1 MVATPTTA
9 KSSGPR
15 FRRASEE
22 LREAS
27 GAGMAF
33 SVGDPVERLQEEV
46 SCSICLEYLRDP
58 VTIECGH
65 NFCQAC
71 ISNYCERG
79 AGSVAQVALC
89 PQCRAGFLLSSS
101 RPNKQLA
108 NIVEGIEQLALRP
121 SRGPGEVLCER
132 HGKKLRLF
140 CQDDGEPICLV
151 CDKSREHRAHTVLPI
166 EEAAH
171 EYKIK
176 LREAVDVLRKV
187 LGEAS
192 KLEAQEAEKTAQWKE
207 KVEER
212 RALIVS
218 GYERRRQAMA
228 EEEQLLLR
236 QLQDEAQETLKKLQV
251 NWAFL
256 LGQCTRLRDLISE
269 MEQKCQQPA
278 ASLLKDV
285 KVALT
290 RSEDVSLQEPQPI
303 SMDLQDLYD
312 VPGLMESLQRY
323 SVPVTFD
330 PDTANPYL
338 LLSDNLLCVQVGD
351 QKQDLPKSLS
361 RFETCTCLLGCQQFT
376 TGRHYW
382 EVCVE
387 SKTSWTL
394 GVCRESVSRQGIF
407 TPSPATGFW
416 TVWLRNG
423 NEYAAL
429 TSPLTELALRA
440 RPGAIGIF
448 LDYDAGEVS
457 FYNADNGSH
466 IFTFADSFSGPLR
479 PYFYPGVWAGGL
491 NNAPL
496 IIRPASS
503 KTSGK
508 SCSSLR

>member
-27 GAGMAF
+27 WAGMAF

-71 ISNYCERG
+71 ISNYCERA

-171 EYKIK
+171 DYKIK

-192 KLEAQEAEKTAQWKE
+192 KLEAQEAEKTAQW
-207 KVEER
+207 
-212 RALIVS
+212 
-218 GYERRRQAMA
+218 
-228 EEEQLLLR
+228 
-236 QLQDEAQETLKKLQV
+236 
-251 NWAFL
+251 
-256 LGQCTRLRDLISE
+256 
-269 MEQKCQQPA
+269 
-278 ASLLKDV
+278 KDV

-361 RFETCTCLLGCQQFT
+361 RFETCTCLLACQQFT

-457 FYNADNGSH
+457 FYNADDGSH

-479 PYFYPGVWAGGL
+479 PYFYPGVRAGGL
-491 NNAPL
+491 NDAPL

-508 SCSSLR
+508 SCSSLQ

>member
-290 RSEDVSLQEPQPI
+290 RS
-303 SMDLQDLYD
+303 
-312 VPGLMESLQRY
+312 VPY
-323 SVPVTFD
+323 
-330 PDTANPYL
+330 NL
-338 LLSDNLLCVQVGD
+338 LLLLFSRLVVSDSVTPWTRAHQALLSSTA
-351 QKQDLPKSLS
+351 SLS
-361 RFETCTCLLGCQQFT
+361 LVKLMLVASRTLSHHLVLCRPLLLVPSIFPNI
-376 TGRHYW
+376 R
-382 EVCVE
+382 VF
-387 SKTSWTL
+387 S
-394 GVCRESVSRQGIF
+394 RESSLLII
-407 TPSPATGFW
+407 TITYIAAHL
-416 TVWLRNG
+416 LRNKTCCV
-423 NEYAAL
+423 N
-429 TSPLTELALRA
+429 
-440 RPGAIGIF
+440 
-448 LDYDAGEVS
+448 
-457 FYNADNGSH
+457 
-466 IFTFADSFSGPLR
+466 
-479 PYFYPGVWAGGL
+479 WGL
-491 NNAPL
+491 LPR
-496 IIRPASS
+496 I
-503 KTSGK
+503 
-508 SCSSLR
+508 